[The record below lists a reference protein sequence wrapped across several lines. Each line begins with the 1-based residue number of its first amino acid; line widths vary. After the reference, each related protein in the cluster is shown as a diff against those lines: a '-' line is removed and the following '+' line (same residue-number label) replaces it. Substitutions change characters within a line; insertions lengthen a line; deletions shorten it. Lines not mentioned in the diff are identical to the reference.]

1 MVLNVNNYTEIL
13 GDSFKILSA
22 GKKSPNE
29 DVVASFSRL
38 LEEIRSV
45 QEGGDA
51 LKKSGETLKI
61 GVVGQVKAGKSS
73 FLNSLFFNGESVLPK
88 ASTPMTAGLTIL
100 EHGDKDEF
108 EVEYYNEVEWNIFKK
123 KAANLDETLARVRA
137 DNPDV
142 ADATDEEILKD
153 LSVAEEDLSARELV
167 MNFNSSFANKIGK
180 ESVREKKSFNGVQDL
195 QNVLEEYVGANGKYT
210 SIVKSLTIRLNDP
223 RLDKLCIVD
232 TPGVNDPVV
241 SREMCTRRFLK
252 GCHGVFLLSCASG
265 SFFGATDVDFLVNRI
280 GTEGISKVVLVASKL
295 DSALQDQGVDE
306 KYMDKF
312 DYSLE
317 DVYTKLKEQF
327 KRNLEKANFKGEEPD
342 FTMSSGIGFSIYKKD
357 RSQWDSVEKN
367 TVEQLVQMYPSSFNS
382 EEAIKD
388 KFKYLSQIDEICKE
402 YLEGVFKENKDK
414 IISQKVNQ
422 YFANSESG
430 LTEQVKAEY
439 DFLNEKCKMLKTTGI
454 EQLKAMRDNTA
465 SIINEFVQMMGE
477 LSKQCEQMANQA
489 LSECLSNLREP
500 SVRIPTYSETVYSE
514 RGGTILGS
522 WNTHDVE
529 CSCRMVDVYSLAD
542 SVSRQVESAANSAS
556 RSWMRETDKVVRE
569 IKRLLKNKV
578 EEAEKR
584 CSKDCIPGADLRR
597 VIEETVTSMTN
608 SREVDLSSIAD
619 DIAEEIETVASNNQP
634 EFPDYLGK
642 MSEGEAKSVLR
653 EIANDA
659 VDNIR
664 SEAEDLVSD
673 FVPRVEDELS
683 DAKEAFVDVF
693 KKNGSQLTNRIG
705 AAMQETLRNLESQ
718 LKEKEKQIHELEMAV
733 ETVNTVR
740 KKMKM

>member
-29 DVVASFSRL
+29 DVIASFSRL

-312 DYSLE
+312 DYSLKE
-317 DVYTKLKEQF
+317 VYTKLEEQF

-357 RSQWDSVEKN
+357 SSQWDSVEKN

-465 SIINEFVQMMGE
+465 SIINEFGQMMGE

-500 SVRIPTYSETVYSE
+500 SVRIPTKTRTARVK
-514 RGGTILGS
+514 RGGTMLG
-522 WNTHDVE
+522 WLNKHDVTATY
-529 CSCRMVDVYSLAD
+529 SVVDVMALTE
-542 SVSRQVESAANSAS
+542 SVSSQISSSALSAS
-556 RSWMRETDKVVRE
+556 NNWNRKREQIINEMKKKLKKKIADTEAKVSPE
-569 IKRLLKNKV
+569 
-578 EEAEKR
+578 
-584 CSKDCIPGADLRR
+584 CIPGADLRR
-597 VIEETVTSMTN
+597 VIDEAVTVMTN
-608 SREVDLSSIAD
+608 SKSINLDNIANSIAKR
-619 DIAEEIETVASNNQP
+619 IARVASNCRP
-634 EFPDYLGK
+634 CIPSYMGK
-642 MSEGEAKSVLR
+642 MSEGEAQSTIR
-653 EIANDA
+653 TIANNAIESVRYSLDILLPDYKREVA
-659 VDNIR
+659 
-664 SEAEDLVSD
+664 SELQKSKED
-673 FVPRVEDELS
+673 FVSVFSSRKNELTGNVRS
-683 DAKEAFVDVF
+683 MMQKTLNAF
-693 KKNGSQLTNRIG
+693 
-705 AAMQETLRNLESQ
+705 ETQ
-718 LKEKEKQIHELEMAV
+718 LKDKECQIKEMERAV
-733 ETVNTVR
+733 TSIGEI
-740 KKMKM
+740 KKTLKI

>member
-357 RSQWDSVEKN
+357 RSQWDSVEQN

-382 EEAIKD
+382 DEAIKD

-439 DFLNEKCKMLKTTGI
+439 DF
-454 EQLKAMRDNTA
+454 R
-465 SIINEFVQMMGE
+465 SIGQ
-477 LSKQCEQMANQA
+477 
-489 LSECLSNLREP
+489 
-500 SVRIPTYSETVYSE
+500 
-514 RGGTILGS
+514 
-522 WNTHDVE
+522 
-529 CSCRMVDVYSLAD
+529 
-542 SVSRQVESAANSAS
+542 
-556 RSWMRETDKVVRE
+556 
-569 IKRLLKNKV
+569 
-578 EEAEKR
+578 
-584 CSKDCIPGADLRR
+584 
-597 VIEETVTSMTN
+597 
-608 SREVDLSSIAD
+608 
-619 DIAEEIETVASNNQP
+619 
-634 EFPDYLGK
+634 
-642 MSEGEAKSVLR
+642 
-653 EIANDA
+653 
-659 VDNIR
+659 
-664 SEAEDLVSD
+664 
-673 FVPRVEDELS
+673 
-683 DAKEAFVDVF
+683 
-693 KKNGSQLTNRIG
+693 NGC
-705 AAMQETLRNLESQ
+705 
-718 LKEKEKQIHELEMAV
+718 
-733 ETVNTVR
+733 
-740 KKMKM
+740 